1 MPPAEKFTEDI
12 GAGEVPGTPTTDEE
26 IVALV
31 LGGDLASFEHLMRR
45 YNQRIFRTVRSML
58 GDDDEAEDIVQE
70 AYVQAYEHL
79 AQFAGRAKFST
90 WLTKIAIHAALAR
103 RRRLARVEIVDL
115 GDPESSSMS
124 PYIEG
129 QRAEREASMKELGPI
144 LTEAVDALPDE
155 LRTVF
160 AMRMI
165 EDFDTEETAACLDL
179 TTENVKVRLHRARAL
194 LRKRVD
200 RTLGVEVRELY
211 QFGGSRC
218 DRIVRNVL
226 ARLTKTR

>member
-1 MPPAEKFTEDI
+1 MPPSEKFTEDVND
-12 GAGEVPGTPTTDEE
+12 GDGLRAPTSDEE
-26 IVALV
+26 IVSRV
-31 LGGDLASFEHLMRR
+31 LAGDVASFEHLMRR
-45 YNQRIFRTVRSML
+45 YNQRIFRTVRSIL
-58 GDDDEAEDIVQE
+58 GDDDEAEDVVQE

-79 AQFAGRAKFST
+79 VQFARRAKFST

-103 RRRLARVEIVDL
+103 RRRLARLEIVDL
-115 GDPESSSMS
+115 GDRENSSIS
-124 PYIEG
+124 PYIAG
-129 QRAEREASMKELGPI
+129 HSAEREASMKELGPI

-165 EDFDTEETAACLDL
+165 EDLDTEETAACLDL
-179 TTENVKVRLHRARAL
+179 STENVKVRLHRARAL

-200 RTLGVEVRELY
+200 QALGVEVRELY
-211 QFGGSRC
+211 QFGGVRC

-226 ARLTKTR
+226 ARLTRTC